1 MTFPDSAEIFA
12 ANDEAAAAVSEPGR
26 PRSDHPLED
35 RILKTSIN
43 DDLFE
48 AITRKPIRATDAE
61 INTNPRSHSAKLRIV
76 KPVER

>member
-1 MTFPDSAEIFA
+1 MQQTMKRLPQFLNPEGRA
-12 ANDEAAAAVSEPGR
+12 AIIRFHS
-26 PRSDHPLED
+26 LED

>member
-1 MTFPDSAEIFA
+1 MKLPQFLNPEGRA
-12 ANDEAAAAVSEPGR
+12 AIIGFHS
-26 PRSDHPLED
+26 LED
-35 RILKTSIN
+35 PILKTSIN

-61 INTNPRSHSAKLRIV
+61 INTNPRSYSAKLRIV